1 MTKEIKAIINRDIK
15 KYRDL
20 VQYSEGEAQDVF
32 LKVLTA
38 LERIVEE

>member
-20 VQYSEGEAQDVF
+20 VQYSEGEAQKIYM
-32 LKVLTA
+32 KVVRFFEDL
-38 LERIVEE
+38 LEE